1 MEEGGSLTVFLLSDS
16 LGGTAER
23 VYRSAAVQFGR
34 GRRIRVERVAYAGT
48 RQAVEEVVARA
59 AAGRPSL
66 LAYTLVDGGLR
77 AYLERRADTLGVTT
91 VDVLGPMLDALADAL
106 AEPPLGVP
114 GLSHRADEEY
124 FRRVEAAEFAVRY
137 DDGKNPRGIRD
148 ADLVLVG
155 VSRTSKTPL
164 SLYLANRQ
172 LKVANVPIA
181 PEIPVPPELYRYRE
195 KAVGLVI
202 APDLLLA
209 VREERVKNLHLPAF
223 PYASLERIEAELA
236 YAGDLF
242 ERLDCPVI
250 DVSRQA
256 VEESAQK
263 VLATWASRRS
273 R

>member
-1 MEEGGSLTVFLLSDS
+1 MSGADPLTVFLLSDA

-23 VYRSAAVQFGR
+23 VYRSAAVQFTG
-34 GRRIRVERVAYAGT
+34 GRRARVERVAYAGT
-48 RQAVEEVVARA
+48 RPAIDAVLTRAQAARPA
-59 AAGRPSL
+59 I
-66 LAYTLVDGGLR
+66 LAYTLVDGALR
-77 AYLERRADTLGVTT
+77 TYLEERARALEVAA
-91 VDVLGPMLDALADAL
+91 VDILGPMLNALAAAL
-106 AEPPLGVP
+106 GERPLEVP
-114 GLSHRADEEY
+114 GLSHRADQDY
-124 FRRVEAAEFAVRY
+124 FRRVEAAEFAVRF

-155 VSRTSKTPL
+155 ISRTSKTPL

-181 PEIPVPPELYRYRE
+181 PEIPVPPDLFRYRD
-195 KAVGLVI
+195 KAVGLII

-209 VREERVKNLHLPAF
+209 VREERVKNLHLPSN
-223 PYASLERIEAELA
+223 PYASLERIETELA
-236 YAGDLF
+236 YARALF
-242 ERLDCPVI
+242 DRLDCPVV

-263 VLATWASRRS
+263 VLSAWASRRP